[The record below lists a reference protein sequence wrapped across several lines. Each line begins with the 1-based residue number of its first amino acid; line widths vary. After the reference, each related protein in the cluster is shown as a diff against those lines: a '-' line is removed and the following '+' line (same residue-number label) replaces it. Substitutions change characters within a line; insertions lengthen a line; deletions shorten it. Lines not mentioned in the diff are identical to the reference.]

1 MYYIYMMTETDK
13 TLSHI
18 KLLLMDADGVLTDGS
33 IAYTGDE
40 MQTMTFNA
48 KDGLGL
54 RMIQKAGIIAGVVT
68 GRKSDALSRRMR
80 ELGITLF
87 FDGVSDKGRLL
98 EQILRQS
105 GCLAGETAF
114 IGDDLADM
122 SIMKKVGVPIA
133 VVDAVPAILSC
144 AVIVTEKPGGKGA
157 VREICDAILQAKGLW
172 TDAVARWE

>member
-1 MYYIYMMTETDK
+1 MYYIHIMTDK

-33 IAYTGDE
+33 ISYTGDG
-40 MQTMTFNA
+40 MQTMTFNV

-54 RMIQKAGIIAGVVT
+54 RMVQKAGIVAGVVT

-80 ELGITLF
+80 ELGISLF

-98 EQILRQS
+98 EEILRQT
-105 GCLAGETAF
+105 GFLAEETAF
-114 IGDDLADM
+114 IADDLADM

-133 VVDAVPAILSC
+133 VADAVPVIQSC

-157 VREICDAILQAKGLW
+157 VREICDAILQAKGVW
-172 TDAVARWE
+172 TDAVAQWE